1 MRGCKSEK
9 KHCGIRAIAVWM
21 LIVSLSFI
29 PLVSASHPSSADSD
43 NDGIPD
49 GWESKHRLNPD
60 DPGDA
65 RRDYNH
71 DGLTTLEEYKRG
83 VDPFNRDTDGDKL
96 SNYGEV
102 TGLFGFVTDPLN
114 VDTDEDGLTDLEE
127 SAAYISGRNKTQK
140 DELFVD
146 AAIIDDLKKQ
156 YYPYHLC
163 PTDPDVD
170 NDGLLDGEE
179 LSRGTSPTTVD
190 FDADGL
196 TDFDEVYTYG
206 TNPTNVDTDG
216 DWLSD
221 REELTG
227 GSYGITTDPSKGEER
242 VAIEALNKGANR
254 FIKKEGSPNALFDTL
269 GRYIQEV
276 VEERHK
282 DPNISKFIAKL
293 IEQDD
298 KIKDLKRSNRK
309 LNRLLEN
316 LEPMPQPK
324 ESRVDIAT
332 IVNEHLRLIILG
344 ILVDQPAGEDDY
356 KSLSERELIK
366 EIHHKFDLWVKPEM
380 LRTSLNAL
388 KEKGIIL
395 DAAGRI
401 AITPFHLR

>member
-1 MRGCKSEK
+1 MVHNRHAAAIRILHVEDEKSALE
-9 KHCGIRAIAVWM
+9 I
-21 LIVSLSFI
+21 
-29 PLVSASHPSSADSD
+29 
-43 NDGIPD
+43 
-49 GWESKHRLNPD
+49 
-60 DPGDA
+60 
-65 RRDYNH
+65 
-71 DGLTTLEEYKRG
+71 TTLFLKRG
-83 VDPFNRDTDGDKL
+83 GYNTFEIRQAL
-96 SNYGEV
+96 SAEQALAMLDNELFDVVLSDYKMPGMN
-102 TGLFGFVTDPLN
+102 GLEF
-114 VDTDEDGLTDLEE
+114 LEE
-127 SAAYISGRNKTQK
+127 LRKRGNDIP
-140 DELFVD
+140 F
-146 AAIIDDLKKQ
+146 II
-156 YYPYHLC
+156 
-163 PTDPDVD
+163 
-170 NDGLLDGEE
+170 
-179 LSRGTSPTTVD
+179 
-190 FDADGL
+190 F
-196 TDFDEVYTYG
+196 
-206 TNPTNVDTDG
+206 
-216 DWLSD
+216 
-221 REELTG
+221 TG
-227 GSYGITTDPSKGEER
+227 KGEER